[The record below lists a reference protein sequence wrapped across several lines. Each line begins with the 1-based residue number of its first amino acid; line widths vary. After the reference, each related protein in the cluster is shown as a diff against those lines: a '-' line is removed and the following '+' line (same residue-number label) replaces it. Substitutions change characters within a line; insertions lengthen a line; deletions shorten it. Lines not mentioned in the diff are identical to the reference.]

1 MSHTNY
7 SPEELEILDFIEN
20 ENPKSIPDLANEIA
34 QLKASVKAKMSKKKA
49 INLRLLEHDLQ
60 SIKTE
65 AIREGIPY
73 QTLISSILHKY
84 VKGNLVAK

>member
-1 MSHTNY
+1 MSRTNY

-20 ENPKSIPDLANEIA
+20 ENPKSVPDLANEIA
-34 QLKASVKAKMSKKKA
+34 QLKASVKAKMNKKKA

-65 AIREGIPY
+65 AISLPDLNKLYI
-73 QTLISSILHKY
+73 
-84 VKGNLVAK
+84 A

>member
-1 MSHTNY
+1 MSRTNY

-20 ENPKSIPDLANEIA
+20 ENPKSVPDLANEIA
-34 QLKASVKAKMSKKKA
+34 QLKASVKAKMNKKKA

-65 AIREGIPY
+65 AISLPD
-73 QTLISSILHKY
+73 LK
-84 VKGNLVAK
+84 